1 MRSKFDEICHLS
13 PEIWLS
19 DDKMLKEP
27 AARYCHDWEVVIVF
41 VKKHGKL
48 KMPTLLT
55 SVQIHRRKYLEN
67 KLIVSIFYI
76 ELSFEIN
83 RLLKISLEK
92 YTRRKLS

>member
-1 MRSKFDEICHLS
+1 MRSKFDEICHFS
-13 PEIWLS
+13 PEIWFS
-19 DDKMLKEP
+19 GDEMLKEP
-27 AARYCHDWEVVIVF
+27 AARYCHDWEVAIVF

-67 KLIVSIFYI
+67 KLIISIFYI

-83 RLLKISLEK
+83 RLLKISLEN

>member
-13 PEIWLS
+13 PEIWFS
-19 DDKMLKEP
+19 DDEMPKEP
-27 AARYCHDWEVVIVF
+27 AARYCHDWEVAIVF

-67 KLIVSIFYI
+67 IK
-76 ELSFEIN
+76 LSFEIN
-83 RLLKISLEK
+83 QLPKISLEN
-92 YTRRKLS
+92 YNSRKLS

>member
-1 MRSKFDEICHLS
+1 M
-13 PEIWLS
+13 
-19 DDKMLKEP
+19 
-27 AARYCHDWEVVIVF
+27 F

-48 KMPTLLT
+48 KMQTLLT

-83 RLLKISLEK
+83 RLLKISLEN